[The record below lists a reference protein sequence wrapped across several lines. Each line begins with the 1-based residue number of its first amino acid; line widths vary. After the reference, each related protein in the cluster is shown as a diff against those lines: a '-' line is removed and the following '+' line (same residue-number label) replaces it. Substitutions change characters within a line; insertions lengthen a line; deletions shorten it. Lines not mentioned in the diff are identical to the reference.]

1 MSKLNNANKE
11 QRVLIQRLFSAANNC
26 PSIFD
31 REAFEAYQAQVMQ
44 PIRDAI
50 VEAGEKSERV

>member
-1 MSKLNNANKE
+1 MSRLNSANKE
-11 QRVLIQRLFSAANNC
+11 QRELIQRLFAAGNNC

-31 REAFEAYQAQVMQ
+31 REAFDDYQAQVMQ

-50 VEAGEKSERV
+50 VEAGEK